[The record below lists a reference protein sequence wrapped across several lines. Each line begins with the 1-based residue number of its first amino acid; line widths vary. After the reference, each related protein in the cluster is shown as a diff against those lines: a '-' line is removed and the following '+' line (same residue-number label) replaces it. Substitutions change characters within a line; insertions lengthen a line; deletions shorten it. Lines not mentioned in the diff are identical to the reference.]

1 MRVLRRS
8 PSSRGF
14 LLRWTFVLCTVTLG
28 ILLQSPASDAVREE
42 DDFADLE
49 DDDFAEFDFD
59 EEEFEMR
66 KEAKKQ
72 QQQQQQAPGGEG
84 GGGGGGARQANVE
97 DDFDD
102 EEEEELPAQGRRK
115 PASLDDEGEE
125 AMVEEEED
133 EDEFAHFA
141 DEEEFEGFGDEDGG
155 GGGGGGG
162 SSRRSGASRPPPPKT
177 INIAKVPA
185 HLSNNWEN
193 YLLEIL
199 MAAGIVVYFLNFF
212 TGKSKNQRVAT
223 AWFNTHKA
231 LLESNF
237 ALVGDDG
244 AKDVDDIENQ
254 LVKESEHGFNLWC
267 SGRVGCE
274 SMAVDIRLLKRQD
287 LVSVI
292 ANLMKPAADQ
302 VRRSMANNQLIKVR
316 VCTV

>member
-8 PSSRGF
+8 RSSRGF
-14 LLRWTFVLCTVTLG
+14 LLRWTFILCTVSLG
-28 ILLQSPASDAVREE
+28 LLLQSPPSDAVRGEA
-42 DDFADLE
+42 DDFADLV

-59 EEEFEMR
+59 EDEFEMR
-66 KEAKKQ
+66 KEARRQQGGGQ
-72 QQQQQQAPGGEG
+72 QQQQQQEEE
-84 GGGGGGARQANVE
+84 E
-97 DDFDD
+97 DDFED
-102 EEEEELPAQGRRK
+102 EEEEEEAPSQQHQGRRR
-115 PASLDDEGEE
+115 PASADEEGEE
-125 AMVEEEED
+125 AVVEED

-141 DEEEFEGFGDEDGG
+141 DEEEFEGFGDDGDSSS
-155 GGGGGGG
+155 
-162 SSRRSGASRPPPPKT
+162 SSRSSSRPPPPKT

-244 AKDVDDIENQ
+244 AKNVEEVENR
-254 LVKESEHGFNLWC
+254 LVKESEHGFTLWC

-292 ANLMKPAADQ
+292 ANLMKPATDQ
-302 VRRSMANNQLIKVR
+302 VR
-316 VCTV
+316 TVPR